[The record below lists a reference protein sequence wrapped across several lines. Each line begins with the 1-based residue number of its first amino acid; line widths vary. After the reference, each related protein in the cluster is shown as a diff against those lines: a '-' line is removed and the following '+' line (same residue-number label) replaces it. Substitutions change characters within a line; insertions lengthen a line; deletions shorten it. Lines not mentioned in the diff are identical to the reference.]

1 LGIVQIFIIFGEIK
15 GKDNA
20 AYHPTSG
27 ICFET
32 QNFPDAPN
40 HDHFP
45 SAILKK
51 GELYYHKTIYKFKS
65 F

>member
-1 LGIVQIFIIFGEIK
+1 MVYGP
-15 GKDNA
+15 
-20 AYHPTSG
+20 YSG
-27 ICFET
+27 VCLEA

-40 HDHFP
+40 HPEFP

-51 GELYYHKTIYKFKS
+51 GDVFSATIVYRFL